1 MTYFCPRCGSLF
13 LPNMDSCLSC
23 GWKQGDSEDAVPVT
37 KVFKEP
43 DVIDNENP
51 DLPFFPYEPRDMQ
64 VEIITDLKDAL
75 DNGRHIVIESGTGT
89 GKTIVSLSSALA
101 HAIPRGKKVL
111 YITRTIT
118 QSDQVM
124 KELKAISRLRPV
136 TGITITGRGRSCP
149 YLRTLPNYENIPPSV
164 LSNLCD
170 EGKKKANDG
179 AGGCRFFSAMKFR
192 LNDIEAYC
200 KKNIPVSSDFDIYC
214 ERLGACPYEAR
225 KMLIR
230 DMDVVVAPYVHV
242 LSDDIRDNFLG
253 NMESDGSNL
262 VMIVDEAHNIVDAA
276 RQQESFTIPIKLID
290 AAKDEVSTMKTDPR
304 VFDTI
309 TLGEFIG
316 ELKMIIRSIANER
329 LSMDNKESLI
339 PADELTLRINKKFGL
354 NMEQLS
360 IVIENMIQFGDD
372 RTELLVERGENR
384 ISELTTLGDGLKKWF
399 LAKDDKYIRSVK
411 ADENGES
418 IHAACIDPY
427 DVIQFIRSM
436 KGAIHMSGTLRPVD
450 QYVKVMSLPNDTV
463 TRIYP
468 SPFPPENRSVV
479 YVDSVTTRYQEMK
492 ADLSM
497 KTRIRRLIIKLCNSV
512 NKNTLV
518 FFPSYHLMY
527 DMRPFLEHYI
537 EKDTYWE
544 EQKSSRM
551 TADALLKFRKGRNGV
566 FFTVM
571 GGSIA
576 EGIDFPGEE
585 LCFSI
590 IVGIPYPPPTLET
603 KGMSDM
609 FDEKFGKGTGWRY
622 TSEIPTIRKMLQAIG
637 RMIRTET
644 DRGMAVI
651 LDSRM
656 AKYAKQFDAV
666 LSNDPVA
673 DAIKFFETEH

>member
-1 MTYFCPRCGSLF
+1 MTYFCPRCGGLF
-13 LPNMDSCLSC
+13 LPNMDTCYSC
-23 GWKQGDSEDAVPVT
+23 GWKQGDSEESEPISRPVPQP
-37 KVFKEP
+37 K
-43 DVIDNENP
+43 VIDNEDP
-51 DLPFFPYEPRDMQ
+51 DLPFFPYKPRDMQ
-64 VEIITDLKDAL
+64 VQIITELRHAL
-75 DNGRHIVIESGTGT
+75 DEGKHIVIESGTGT
-89 GKTIVSLSSALA
+89 GKTIVSLSAALA
-101 HAIPRGKKVL
+101 HAIPNHKKVL

-124 KELKAISRLRPV
+124 KELKAISTFRPV
-136 TGITITGRGRSCP
+136 TGLTITGRGRSCP
-149 YLRTLPNYENIPPSV
+149 YLRTMPNYENIPPSV
-164 LSNLCD
+164 LSSLCE

-179 AGGCRFFSAMKFR
+179 AGGCKYFSNMKFR
-192 LNDIEAYC
+192 LNDIESYC
-200 KKNIPVSSDFDIYC
+200 KKNIPVSADFDRYC
-214 ERLGACPYEAR
+214 EKLNACPYEAR
-225 KMLIR
+225 KMLIK

-262 VMIVDEAHNIVDAA
+262 VLIVDEAHNIVDAA
-276 RQQESFTIPIKLID
+276 RQQESFSIPMKLID
-290 AAKDEVSTMKTDPR
+290 AAKDEVTTMKMDPR

-309 TLGEFIG
+309 TLGEFIT
-316 ELKMIIRSIANER
+316 ELKRMVKSIADEK
-329 LSMDNKESLI
+329 LSIDNKESLI
-339 PADELTLRINKKFGL
+339 ASDDLTVRMNKRFGL

-360 IVIENMIQFGDD
+360 IIIENMIQYGDD
-372 RTELLVERGENR
+372 RTEMLVERGENR
-384 ISELTTLGDGLKKWF
+384 ISELTTLGDALRRWF

-411 ADENGES
+411 ADDNGES
-418 IHAACIDPY
+418 LHAACIDPY
-427 DVIQFIRSM
+427 DVIEFIRFM

-450 QYVKVMSLPNDTV
+450 QYVKVMGLPKDTV
-463 TRIYP
+463 TNVYP
-468 SPFPPENRSVV
+468 SPFPPENRRVI

-497 KTRIRRLIIKLCNSV
+497 KTRIRRMIIKLCNSID
-512 NKNTLV
+512 KNTLV

-527 DMRPFLEHYI
+527 EMRPFLEHYI
-537 EKDTYWE
+537 EKKTYWE
-544 EQKSSRM
+544 EQKIPKL
-551 TADALLKFRKGRNGV
+551 TAEALLKFRKGRDGV

-609 FDEKFGKGTGWRY
+609 FDLRFGPGTGWKY
-622 TSEIPTIRKMLQAIG
+622 TSEIPTTRKMLQAIG

-656 AKYAKQFDAV
+656 SKYAKQFDAV
-666 LSNDPVA
+666 LSKDPVA
-673 DAIKFFETEH
+673 DAVEFFDKQ